1 MIAFQSDIRCVS
13 EQELSQFLKNNG
25 ENAFR
30 LKQIR
35 EWLWKKGATD
45 YDGMTN
51 LSVGLR
57 EKLRQTF
64 SFQTMTILQ
73 ELQSADGT
81 VKFVFSL
88 FDGQKIE
95 GVLIPS
101 NDRVTTCISSQV
113 GCPLGCSFCATG
125 SMGFIRNLHFT
136 EIWDQFTWMN
146 RKALTYYGKEISNI
160 VYMGMGEPLLNY
172 ENVMESV
179 RLLTTDAG
187 RGMSPSRI
195 TLSTVGIAKNIRQLA
210 DDGFKAGLA
219 ISLHSADEE
228 KRRKIMPVAKT
239 NSLEALREALRYFV
253 EHTGE
258 RITFEYVMLQGVNDT
273 LDDAEK
279 LARYCKSFPVKINM
293 IKYNST
299 DSRFKSSDPRT
310 VEAFARFLEN
320 RNMIVNI
327 RKSKGEDI
335 QAACG
340 QLVKK
345 MKMSQKQIND
355 TNNTN

>member
-1 MIAFQSDIRCVS
+1 MIAFQTDIRCIS
-13 EQELSQFLKNNG
+13 EQELAQFLKDNG
-25 ENAFR
+25 ESTFR

-35 EWLWKKGATD
+35 EWLWKKGATH
-45 YDGMTN
+45 YDEMTN

-81 VKFVFSL
+81 VKFIFSL

-113 GCPLGCSFCATG
+113 GCPLGCAFCATG

-136 EIWDQFTWMN
+136 EIWDQFTLMN
-146 RKALTYYGKEISNI
+146 RKALTYYGREISNI

-172 ENVMESV
+172 GNMMESV

-195 TLSTVGIAKNIRQLA
+195 TLSTVGIAKSIRQLA

-219 ISLHSADEE
+219 VSLHSADEE
-228 KRRKIMPVAKT
+228 IRRKIMPVTKT
-239 NSLEALREALRYFV
+239 NSLREIRDALRYFV

-258 RITFEYVMLQGVNDT
+258 RITFEYVMLKEVNDS
-273 LDDAEK
+273 LYDAEK
-279 LARYCKSFPVKINM
+279 LAQYCKSFPVKIN
-293 IKYNST
+293 IIEYNQT
-299 DSRFKSSDPRT
+299 DCQFKASDPRT
-310 VEAFARFLEN
+310 VEAFVHFLES

-340 QLVKK
+340 QLVK
-345 MKMSQKQIND
+345 
-355 TNNTN
+355 TAR